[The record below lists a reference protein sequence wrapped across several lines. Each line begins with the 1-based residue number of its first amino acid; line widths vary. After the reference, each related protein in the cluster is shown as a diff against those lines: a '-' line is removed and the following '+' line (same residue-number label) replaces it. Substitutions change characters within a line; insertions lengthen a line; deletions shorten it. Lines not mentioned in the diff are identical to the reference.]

1 MGNIYASSL
10 MSFDDGDTYDEQN
23 IKGIEYNKR
32 LGVSNS
38 LYRNDTKTHEIIRN
52 KEWCRQ
58 IGIWWKGKWVVRK
71 ERNIGRLE

>member
-38 LYRNDTKTHEIIRN
+38 LYRNDTKTHAIIRN
-52 KEWCRQ
+52 KE
-58 IGIWWKGKWVVRK
+58 
-71 ERNIGRLE
+71 